1 MLKSILRSDAG
12 IAVLTWLIRGYIG
25 LLLATVRLER
35 RIDPETAALFDSGK
49 PFLGAFW
56 HNRLGLIAA
65 AWSDG
70 KPMAMVHSSHGD
82 GRMLGAALEKFITR
96 PIEGSTRRNP
106 MGAMRGMLRALEDGM
121 PVAITPD
128 GPRGPRMRCQ
138 IGVVEAAR
146 RSGVAI
152 VPAACSTRPR
162 LQATS
167 WDRFLVPL
175 PFTRGVVVYGRPIRV
190 EEETEDRE
198 VARRRVEEA
207 LNAVTDE
214 ADRIMGLDPIPP
226 APEKKAKRS

>member
-12 IAVLTWLIRGYIG
+12 VAVLTWLIRGYIG

-35 RIDPETAALFDSGK
+35 RIDPETARLFDSGK

-65 AWSDG
+65 AWRDG

-82 GRMLGAALEKFITR
+82 GRMLGAALDKFITR

-106 MGAMRGMLRALEDGM
+106 LGALRGILRALDDGL

-138 IGVVEAAR
+138 PGVVEAAR
-146 RSGVAI
+146 RSGVPV
-152 VPAACSTRPR
+152 VPVACSSRPR
-162 LQATS
+162 LRANS
-167 WDRFLVPL
+167 WDQFLIPL
-175 PFTRGVVVYGRPIRV
+175 PFTRGVIVYGAPIRLAGAV
-190 EEETEDRE
+190 GEREALRRHLEET
-198 VARRRVEEA
+198 
-207 LNAVTDE
+207 LTAVTDE
-214 ADRIMGLDPIPP
+214 ADRLAGVEPIAA
-226 APEKKAKRS
+226 APERPRR